1 VTLYNPG
8 TSFFGRTYRGR
19 PLPLSPIQDS
29 AELRLED
36 TDWVAFYTQAKT
48 MKTKAIVEVIMIETD
63 ILKGSHRAKG
73 IGYADVPLFF
83 DEMPEFVQIFKGS
96 PRDLLKYAGDAGYE
110 PPVTNS

>member
-1 VTLYNPG
+1 MSLKPA
-8 TSFFGRTYRGR
+8 
-19 PLPLSPIQDS
+19 QDS
-29 AELRLED
+29 AELILED

-63 ILKGSHRAKG
+63 ILKGSQRAKG

-83 DEMPEFVQIFKGS
+83 DNMDEYVPIFKGS